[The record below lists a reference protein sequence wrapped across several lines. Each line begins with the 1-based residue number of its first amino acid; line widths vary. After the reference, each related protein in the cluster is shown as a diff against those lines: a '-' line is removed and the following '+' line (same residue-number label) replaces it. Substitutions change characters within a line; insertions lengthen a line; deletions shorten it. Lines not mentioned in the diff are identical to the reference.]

1 MVIRM
6 STIVWELQGS
16 CIVAAERQ
24 GEDLVL
30 QLEPFLLLKSLAGS
44 IDQTRWKQQGS
55 LLIKNATLSGQS
67 DLTGTISSG
76 QLTHNAFVYR
86 DEVPMPVS
94 VQGEVSLRLNL
105 ENAEDELV
113 IDCEQLV
120 LQPHGLEKYVAHI
133 SI

>member
-1 MVIRM
+1 M

-16 CIVAAERQ
+16 HIVAAEHQ
-24 GEDLVL
+24 GDDLVL
-30 QLEPFLLLKSLAGS
+30 QLEPFFILKSLAGS
-44 IDQTRWKQQGS
+44 IEQTRWKQQGR
-55 LLIKNATLSGQS
+55 LLLKNATLSGEP

-76 QLTHNAFVYR
+76 QLSHNAFVYR

-94 VQGEVSLRLNL
+94 VQGEISLRLNL
-105 ENAEDELV
+105 DNAADELV

-120 LQPHGLEKYVAHI
+120 LQPQGLEKYVTHI